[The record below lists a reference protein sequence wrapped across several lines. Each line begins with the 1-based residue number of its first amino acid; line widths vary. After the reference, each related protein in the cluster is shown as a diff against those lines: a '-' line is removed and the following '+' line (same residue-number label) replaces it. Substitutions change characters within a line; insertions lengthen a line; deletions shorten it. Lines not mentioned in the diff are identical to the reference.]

1 MAKRL
6 GKSRREDPV
15 LPSEVIEE
23 NVAQSISNEPTTEL
37 SLFDDAPPLVT
48 LAPPITEI
56 IDVEKDMTPDQ
67 RAIFTNLLDTK
78 MTLEERAD
86 QLVLLAKM
94 HGTKTAPV
102 GLRAIMEINRLTGLS
117 EDRATEAPA
126 MFQLPENTTVSVKME
141 RVEK

>member
-102 GLRAIMEINRLTGLS
+102 GLRAIMEINRL
-117 EDRATEAPA
+117 
-126 MFQLPENTTVSVKME
+126 
-141 RVEK
+141 